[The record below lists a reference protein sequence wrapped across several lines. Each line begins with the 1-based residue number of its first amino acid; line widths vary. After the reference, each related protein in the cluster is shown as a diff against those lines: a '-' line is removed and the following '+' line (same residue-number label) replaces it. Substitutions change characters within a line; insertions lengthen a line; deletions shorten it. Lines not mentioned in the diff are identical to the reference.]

1 MNLRRHIA
9 IGLAF
14 VLMAGLVVAPLTH
27 YVWMSMAGHYAP
39 SAWTGQH
46 GSDRSSDM
54 SSGMSMSTM
63 AHTDGIGVERA
74 HLKCDYSGLFA
85 TTVAVASTSPNVS
98 TAETTGSP
106 LASATPC
113 FRASPYATADQ
124 PRAPPQV

>member
-14 VLMAGLVVAPLTH
+14 VLMVGLVVAPLTH
-27 YVWMSMAGHYAP
+27 YVWMSMSGHYSP

-46 GSDRSSDM
+46 GSDG

-63 AHTDGIGVERA
+63 AHTDGIGIERA

-98 TAETTGSP
+98 IAEKTGSP
-106 LASATPC
+106 LARATHC